1 MNSAEASQSFVR
13 FLTIGD
19 VADILAITVDEALEL
34 VDSGELAA
42 IRVGRIRGQWR
53 VEQRELEDYVN
64 REYEN
69 TRRMLLW
76 RESNMA
82 SIREIGLPA
91 RPPLDD

>member
-1 MNSAEASQSFVR
+1 MNSAEESQSFVR

-19 VADILAITVDEALEL
+19 VADILAVTIDEALEL

-42 IRVGRIRGQWR
+42 IRVGRVRGQWR

-82 SIREIGLPA
+82 SIRELGQPV
-91 RPPLDD
+91 RPMHDD